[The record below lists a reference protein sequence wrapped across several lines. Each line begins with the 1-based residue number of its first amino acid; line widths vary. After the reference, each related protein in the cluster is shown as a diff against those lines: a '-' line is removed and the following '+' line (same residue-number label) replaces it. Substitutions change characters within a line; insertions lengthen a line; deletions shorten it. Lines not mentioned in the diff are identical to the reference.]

1 MIRVNWIF
9 ARPVGD
15 FWVIGPRSIRVIA
28 FRKSDLLE
36 SDLLFNTINHL
47 QVACNYFI
55 LSIVLNFGLPMWGRI
70 SSLQYQTDESAFEDT
85 VDRSGRHYSAAST
98 LRRSAR
104 TNTGMMKINFR

>member
-47 QVACNYFI
+47 QV
-55 LSIVLNFGLPMWGRI
+55 GLQLFHP
-70 SSLQYQTDESAFEDT
+70 
-85 VDRSGRHYSAAST
+85 VDRAE
-98 LRRSAR
+98 LRVTYVGKDMDKAVC
-104 TNTGMMKINFR
+104 